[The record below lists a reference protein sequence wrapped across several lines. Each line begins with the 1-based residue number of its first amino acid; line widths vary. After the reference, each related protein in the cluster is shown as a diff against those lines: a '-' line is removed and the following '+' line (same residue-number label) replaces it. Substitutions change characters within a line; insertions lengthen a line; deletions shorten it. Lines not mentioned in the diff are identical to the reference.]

1 MKYLLTTL
9 LSLLAIGSWAQK
21 PISLKECLEIG
32 LEKNYDI
39 LIVKNDEQIAD
50 NNATAANAGMLP
62 SLNLSAGYN
71 GSADRTTTTPFEGD
85 KTIDKAVYDQTA
97 NVGLSLNWTIFN
109 GMQLRT
115 NYKRLQEMRSIV
127 ELRTRLSVEDFVAN
141 LTAEYYN
148 LIQQTLRLK
157 NFRYAVALSRERLR
171 ISEERYKIGNFSRLD
186 MLQARVDF
194 NADSSKY
201 MSQQEAVMAS
211 RIRINELMAN
221 EDINEGRVALDSVII
236 VNSDLKWGDL
246 VTATTST
253 NVELLIADRNT
264 TISELDYKAIKSRNY
279 PHLNLSAGYGYTHNH
294 FGGGNIKT
302 RGTLGPNVGLQLGFT
317 IFDGNRRREQRNA
330 RIEIES
336 AEYTRKQLEIELMA
350 DLANFWQAYQ
360 NNLEVIKLE
369 KQNLIAARENY
380 QMAMERYLLGDLPG
394 IDMREAQKSL
404 LDAEER
410 ILTAEYNTKLCEIS
424 LMQISGNVLQ
434 YLQ

>member
-1 MKYLLTTL
+1 MKYIFTTI
-9 LSLLAIGSWAQK
+9 LSLFVVGSWAQN
-21 PISLKECLEIG
+21 PISLRECLEIG
-32 LEKNYDI
+32 LDKNYDI
-39 LIVKNDEQIAD
+39 LIVKNDQQIAD

-62 SLNLSAGYN
+62 SLSLSASYG
-71 GSADRTTTTPFEGD
+71 GSADRTNSTSAEGVSSV
-85 KTIDKAVYDQTA
+85 DKAAYDQTA
-97 NVGLSLNWTIFN
+97 NVGLSMNWTIFN

-115 NYKRLQEMRSIV
+115 NYKRLQEMRSIG
-127 ELRTRLSVEDFVAN
+127 ELRTRLTIEDFVAN

-171 ISEERYKIGNFSRLD
+171 ISEERYKIGDFSRLD

-194 NADSSKY
+194 NADSSHY

-211 RIRINELMAN
+211 RIRMNELMAC
-221 EDINEGRVALDSVII
+221 EDINKSIDAFDSVIM
-236 VNSDLKWGDL
+236 VNDNLKWGEL
-246 VTATTST
+246 VAATTNA

-264 TISELDYKAIKSRNY
+264 TISELDYKAVKSRNY
-279 PHLNLSAGYGYTHNH
+279 PHLKLSAGYGYTHNH
-294 FGGGNIKT
+294 FGSGNIKT

-336 AEYTRKQLEIELMA
+336 AQHTRKQLEMELMA

-380 QMAMERYLLGDLPG
+380 EMAMERYLLGDLPG

-410 ILTAEYNTKLCEIS
+410 ILAAEYSTKLCEIS
-424 LMQISGNVLQ
+424 LMQISGNILQ